1 MPVHSQIYGERL
13 HYAYP
18 INNVVSFTYIAKK
31 HIEQLSRY
39 ASIRELDVD
48 FLNPNMIPDHA
59 TLAIHPL
66 LYPFFKGDAPG
77 LQTFEA
83 VASKADKLIA
93 FDTADSDRLSP
104 EAIRLVNMTDLLIV
118 PSTFAKTAYQESG
131 ATTKIEIV
139 PHGISREF
147 LYPAKSV
154 TSPTLQSLER
164 TKLEKNLIYVL
175 FDIRHSGFRK
185 GADLVFAAM
194 KRVQQKLPHVIL
206 LIKRLPGIDP
216 YLQLLKSLNHV
227 EVSKELPER
236 EYRELFDIADIAV
249 FPSRGGGFELQ
260 ALEAISRGIPTLVP
274 KAGCFLD
281 YIQYAI
287 PIEVSGKVKV
297 LEGNPIHIGMGW
309 EASIDDLTLKL
320 LEVIDHLEEFKR
332 EAEKKAE
339 KVRKLYNW
347 SRIGELLEGVLRQH
361 AILKEMPK
369 PGMRLR
375 QKAVHRT

>member
-1 MPVHSQIYGERL
+1 MPSHSQIYGVKL

-18 INNVVSFTYIAKK
+18 ISNLVSFTYIAKK

-39 ASIRELDVD
+39 TLIRELDVD
-48 FLNPNMIPDHA
+48 FLTPSMIPDHA

-66 LYPFFKGDAPG
+66 LYPFFRGGSPDLKA
-77 LQTFEA
+77 FEA

-93 FDTADSDRLSP
+93 FDTADSDKLSP

-118 PSTFAKTAYQESG
+118 PSTFAKTAYHESG

-154 TSPTLQSLER
+154 TSPTLQALER

-175 FDIRHSGFRK
+175 FDLRHSGFRK

-194 KRVQQKLPHVIL
+194 KRVQQKLPHVTL

-216 YLQLLKSLNHV
+216 YLHMLKTLKHI
-227 EVSKELPER
+227 EVAKELPER
-236 EYRELFDIADIAV
+236 EYRELFDIVDIAV

-260 ALEAISRGIPTLVP
+260 ALEAISRGVPTLVP

-281 YIQYAI
+281 YIEYAI
-287 PIEVSGKVKV
+287 PVEVADRVKV

-320 LEVIDHLEEFKR
+320 LEVIDHLEEFKQTF
-332 EAEKKAE
+332 EKRAQ
-339 KVRKLYNW
+339 KVREKYNW
-347 SRIGELLEGVLRQH
+347 YRIGELLAGVLKRH
-361 AILKEMPK
+361 GILKEMPVSR
-369 PGMRLR
+369 MRLR
-375 QKAVHRT
+375 QKAIYQ

>member
-1 MPVHSQIYGERL
+1 MPAHSQIYGERL

-31 HIEQLSRY
+31 HIEQLSRH

-48 FLNPNMIPDHA
+48 FLNPSMIPDHA

-66 LYPFFKGDAPG
+66 LYPFFKSNAPD
-77 LQTFEA
+77 LHKLEK
-83 VASKADKLIA
+83 VASKADKLLA

-118 PSTFAKTAYQESG
+118 PSTFAKDAYRESG
-131 ATTKIEIV
+131 ATTKIEVV

-147 LYPAKSV
+147 LNPAKSV
-154 TSPTLQSLER
+154 TSPTLQALER

-216 YLQLLKSLNHV
+216 YLHLLKSLNHV
-227 EVSKELPER
+227 EVSKELPEK
-236 EYRELFDIADIAV
+236 EYRELFDIADVAV

-287 PIEVSGKVKV
+287 PVEVSGKVKV
-297 LEGNPIHIGMGW
+297 LEGNPIHVGTV
-309 EASIDDLTLKL
+309 SYTHLTLPT
-320 LEVIDHLEEFKR
+320 
-332 EAEKKAE
+332 
-339 KVRKLYNW
+339 N
-347 SRIGELLEGVLRQH
+347 
-361 AILKEMPK
+361 
-369 PGMRLR
+369 
-375 QKAVHRT
+375 

>member
-1 MPVHSQIYGERL
+1 VKL

-18 INNVVSFTYIAKK
+18 ISNLVSFTYIAKK
-31 HIEQLSRY
+31 HIEQLSKH

-48 FLNPNMIPDHA
+48 FLNPSMIPDHA

-66 LYPFFKGDAPG
+66 LYPFFKGEAPD
-77 LQTFEA
+77 LEAFETA
-83 VASKADKLIA
+83 VSKADRVAA

-104 EAIRLVNMTDLLIV
+104 LAMRLVNMIDLLIV

-131 ATTKIEIV
+131 ATTEIEVV

-154 TSPTLQSLER
+154 TSPTLQALER

-175 FDIRHSGFRK
+175 FDLRHSGFRK

-194 KRVQQKLPHVIL
+194 KRVQQKLPHVTL
-206 LIKRLPGIDP
+206 LIKRLQAIDP
-216 YLQLLKSLNHV
+216 YLHMLKTLKHI
-227 EVSKELPER
+227 EVAKQLPER

-260 ALEAISRGIPTLVP
+260 ALEAISRGVPTLVP

-281 YIQYAI
+281 YIEYAI
-287 PIEVSGKVKV
+287 PVEVADRVKV

-320 LEVIDHLEEFKR
+320 LEVIDHLEEFKQTF
-332 EAEKKAE
+332 EKRAR
-339 KVRKLYNW
+339 KVREKYNW
-347 SRIGELLEGVLRQH
+347 YRIGELLAGVLKRH
-361 AILKEMPK
+361 GILKEMPVSR
-369 PGMRLR
+369 MRLR
-375 QKAVHRT
+375 QKAIHRA